1 MTRRDDLEAA
11 LRDPN
16 ESLTFEY
23 KRWLDLG
30 SNHGKA
36 TLAKA
41 VIAMANAE
49 GGFVVIGYEEEG
61 DTLRSVPCPDGI
73 PEITQDLANGA
84 VQRYADPAI
93 HVRVDWVKNGETG
106 VRHPVVIVP
115 ADTGTPAMAKRDCEG
130 VLNQARIYVRKPG
143 PRSEEPRTVE
153 EWRDLL
159 DRYVRRGRSNMLDAI
174 RAIVEGRAEEADA
187 QPDLQE
193 RLAAFMAAS
202 AERHEALIDGAS
214 LPPTEP
220 ARMPMGRYEIGFAFD
235 GADEVPSLTSLRS
248 RIDEAHRVKLTGW
261 PAFLTMIRP
270 EFGPFPSDGG
280 IEAWLGRPVGEHFR
294 EDAAHANFWRI
305 APEGLL
311 YMASGYNEDS
321 STDRVEPGTAFDL
334 TLPVWRV
341 GEAVLFARRLA
352 ATFEGVERIAARV
365 RWSGLEGRALR
376 TLTGTRGSMS
386 YDRVSRTGEVTSQI
400 VTTPDQI
407 DDTLPEVLRS
417 LLAPV
422 YEIFDFYD
430 LPVRIVEE
438 ELANL
443 RRRIG

>member
-1 MTRRDDLEAA
+1 MARRDELEAA

-61 DTLRSVPCPDGI
+61 DTLRSVPRPDGI

-174 RAIVEGRAEEADA
+174 RAIVEGRVDGAEAPPE
-187 QPDLQE
+187 LQD

-202 AERHEALIDGAS
+202 AQRHEAVLDGAG
-214 LPPTEP
+214 LPADAP
-220 ARMPMGRYEIGFAFD
+220 ARMPLGRYEIGFAFD
-235 GADEVPSLTSLRS
+235 GAAPAPSLAELRS
-248 RIDEAHRVKLTGW
+248 RIEGAHRVKLTGW
-261 PAFLTMIRP
+261 PAFLAMTRP
-270 EFGPFPSDGG
+270 EFTPYPSGG
-280 IEAWLGRPVGEHFR
+280 SIEAWLGRPVEER
-294 EDAAHANFWRI
+294 YLEDAAHADFWRI

-311 YMASGYNEDS
+311 YMASGYDEDS
-321 STDRVEPGTAFDL
+321 APDRAEPGTAFDL

-352 ATFEGVERIAARV
+352 AAFDGVERIAAQV

-376 TLTGTRGSMS
+376 TITGTRAPMS
-386 YDRVSRTGEVTSQI
+386 YDRVSRTDEVTSQI
-400 VTTPDQI
+400 VTTPEQI
-407 DDTLPEVLRS
+407 DDVLPEVLRS
-417 LLAPV
+417 LLAPA
-422 YEIFDFYD
+422 YELFEFYD
-430 LPVRIVEE
+430 LPVRTVEE
-438 ELANL
+438 ELAKL
-443 RRRIG
+443 RRGI

>member
-41 VIAMANAE
+41 VIAKANAE

-61 DTLRSVPCPDGI
+61 GTLRSVPCPDGI

-93 HVRVDWVKNGETG
+93 HVRVEWVETGETG

-115 ADTGTPAMAKRDCEG
+115 VDTATPAMAKRGCDG
-130 VLNQARIYVRKPG
+130 VLIQARVYVRKPG
-143 PRSEEPRTVE
+143 PRSEEPGSTE

-174 RAIVEGRAEEADA
+174 RAIVEGRAEEAEA
-187 QPDLQE
+187 QPDLQD

-202 AERHEALIDGAS
+202 AERHEAVLGGAG
-214 LPPTEP
+214 LPPDVP
-220 ARMPMGRYEIGFAFD
+220 ARMPFGRYEIGFAFD
-235 GADEVPSLTSLRS
+235 GAAPAPSLAELRS
-248 RIDEAHRVKLTGW
+248 RIDEAHRIKLTGW
-261 PAFLTMIRP
+261 PAFLAMTRP
-270 EFGPFPSDGG
+270 EFTPYPSEGS
-280 IEAWLGRPVGEHFR
+280 IEAWLGRPVEER
-294 EDAAHANFWRI
+294 YLEDAAHADFWRI
-305 APEGLL
+305 APDGLL
-311 YMASGYNEDS
+311 YTVSGYDEDS
-321 STDRVEPGTAFDL
+321 APDRAEPGTVFDL

-341 GEAVLFARRLA
+341 GEAILFARRLA
-352 ATFEGVERIAARV
+352 ATFEGVERIAVQV
-365 RWSGLEGRALR
+365 RWSGLDGRALR
-376 TLTGTRGSMS
+376 TITGTRAPMS
-386 YDRVSRTGEVTSQI
+386 YDRLSRTDGVTSEI
-400 VTTPDQI
+400 VTTPEQI
-407 DDTLPEVLRS
+407 DDVLPEVLRS
-417 LLAPV
+417 LLAPA
-422 YEIFDFYD
+422 YELFEFYD
-430 LPVRIVEE
+430 LPIRIVEE
-438 ELANL
+438 ELVNL
-443 RRRIG
+443 RRGI